1 MRIVKY
7 LILILVM
14 LLMTF
19 TIKAQQGSDSNES
32 ENDGTYEEM
41 GFNLSVFYPLS
52 INKNDD
58 VVTNFNL
65 SLLYGRVGSVSGV
78 ELGGLVNYVKRDVSG
93 LELSGIVN
101 IVGTGMKGWQMA
113 GIYNY
118 VGGDASF
125 IQDAGIANLVEGDFT
140 GAQFAG
146 IVNIIKGELNGLQ
159 SSVVNIAGD
168 VYGVQMGTVNIGAAV
183 SGVQIG
189 VINIADKIDGIPIGL
204 INIAK
209 QGNVHALAWGSN
221 IILMNVGVK
230 FAVNDYFY
238 SILSGGYN
246 NNSINM
252 AKSLAVG
259 YHMGL
264 HFPIQNN
271 FYLESDIGWYLV
283 DNDKLFKEEE
293 GIVNQNML
301 QLRLIACYKIAE
313 SLSLF
318 AGIGNNYSVDDD
330 SKFSDGKSEIMFM
343 AGLQLF

>member
-1 MRIVKY
+1 MKRIK
-7 LILILVM
+7 LLALILVI
-14 LLMTF
+14 LSLTL
-19 TIKAQQGSDSNES
+19 TSNAQQVSESNES
-32 ENDGTYEEM
+32 ENEGTYEELP
-41 GFNLSVFYPLS
+41 FNLSVFYPLS
-52 INKNDD
+52 MNKSDD

-93 LELSGIVN
+93 LEISGIVN
-101 IVGTGMKGWQMA
+101 IVGTGLQGWQMA

-125 IQDAGIANLVEGDFT
+125 LQDAGIANLVEGDFT

-146 IVNIIKGELNGLQ
+146 ITNILKGELNGLQ
-159 SSVVNIAGD
+159 SAVVNIAGD
-168 VYGVQMGTVNIGAAV
+168 VYGAQMGTVNIGAAV

-209 QGNVHALAWGSN
+209 EGNVHALVWGSN
-221 IILMNVGVK
+221 VILMNVGVK

-246 NNSINM
+246 NNSKNL

-264 HFPIQNN
+264 HFPVQDN
-271 FYLESDIGWYLV
+271 FYLETDIGGYTV
-283 DNDKLFKEEE
+283 DNAELFKAAE
-293 GIVNQNML
+293 GTVNQNML
-301 QLRLIACYKIAE
+301 QIRLMAGYQISEK
-313 SLSLF
+313 LSIF
-318 AGIGNNYSVDDD
+318 GGIGNNYSVDNNQ
-330 SKFSDGKSEIMFM
+330 KFVDGKNEIMFM